1 MEKSELGVS
10 GRPSSLEDCERQ
22 TTDGLDQQY
31 ETYLNLYGGR
41 KRGHYDQQAQT
52 DLVGTDL
59 NGIDREVSFKNTA
72 VTQSKPKT
80 QRDGLPPPGPFEGK
94 NTEDAETWIKNF
106 ALWAEIRQYDDD
118 SKLQVFPYLLKGVAR
133 TWFETQKS
141 SNRDDWETL
150 AGALL

>member
-10 GRPSSLEDCERQ
+10 GRSSSLEECERQ

-59 NGIDREVSFKNTA
+59 DGTEREVSFKNTA
-72 VTQSKPKT
+72 VTQ
-80 QRDGLPPPGPFEGK
+80 
-94 NTEDAETWIKNF
+94 
-106 ALWAEIRQYDDD
+106 
-118 SKLQVFPYLLKGVAR
+118 
-133 TWFETQKS
+133 
-141 SNRDDWETL
+141 
-150 AGALL
+150 